1 MKKTYPLAIEGKNA
15 DRVLEATKNDIR
27 KYIKRCRA
35 AKLPEGVDFWDFD
48 CKVGADA
55 AAAQSVHVAQVTKPV
70 DEVAQAG
77 HASVYVEIMA
87 KAGQRVYVPRA
98 EDAHDE
104 SQGQG
109 DLDHTQ

>member
-1 MKKTYPLAIEGKNA
+1 
-15 DRVLEATKNDIR
+15 
-27 KYIKRCRA
+27 
-35 AKLPEGVDFWDFD
+35 
-48 CKVGADA
+48 
-55 AAAQSVHVAQVTKPV
+55 
-70 DEVAQAG
+70 VAQAG

-109 DLDHTQ
+109 DLDHNQ